1 MYNRLRDRK
10 YLITRRTFLI
20 GCAGVLCPG
29 AITGCQDSGKLAEP
43 TYIKVAQLEDLTQ
56 GYNNFP
62 LQLVALYR
70 DGANVKALSLMCTHQ
85 QCPVKPDAQGFLC
98 PCHGSRFDQDGR
110 VLNGPAEVDLRW
122 LPVKISEAGEVSV
135 QFAPVLG

>member
-1 MYNRLRDRK
+1 MNKK

-29 AITGCQDSGKLAEP
+29 GITGCQNREKLTEP
-43 TYIKVAQLEDLTQ
+43 TYVRIAKIDELNE

-70 DGANVKALSLMCTHQ
+70 QGEDIKALSLMCTHQ
-85 QCPVKPDAQGFLC
+85 QCPVKPEGQGFLC
-98 PCHGSRFDQDGR
+98 PCHGSRFDYEGR
-110 VLNGPAEVDLRW
+110 VLNGPAQVDLRW

-135 QFAPVLG
+135 QFAPTLG